1 MAVEKNTIE
10 DVLEWYRSQH
20 IPKYTIMQKN
30 KWGKGYY
37 DGTSM
42 EDGIVKLQSDL
53 EALKGSSIVNKNDY
67 ELHLLKT
74 STAKS
79 KGTSDLKF
87 AITFNFSGEYTE
99 SQIGSVPMFNQYGST
114 GISKRELIDILDER
128 DKQKELQEIEDEVED
143 LEPEQNSILAG
154 FTNSLNTLAQAPEV
168 QQAFATGIISL
179 ASTIGSIFTKK
190 APLATSLAGV
200 CDNKDVNEVI
210 EILYSKGVKIDHLR
224 KLAEMDQAKIQ
235 MLISML

>member
-87 AITFNFSGEYTE
+87 AITFNFSGEYTDQ
-99 SQIGSVPMFNQYGST
+99 QIGSVPMFNQYGL
-114 GISKRELIDILDER
+114 SKRELIDILDER

-143 LEPEQNSILAG
+143 LEPEQTSIIAG
-154 FTNSLNTLAQAPEV
+154 AVNNLIASPEIQSAIAAAV
-168 QQAFATGIISL
+168 MNLPSM
-179 ASTIGSIFTKK
+179 IGGFFKK
-190 APLATSLAGV
+190 APIATSLAGV

>member
-10 DVLEWYRSQH
+10 DVLDWYRSQH
-20 IPKYTIMQKN
+20 IPKYTITQKN

-42 EDGIVKLQSDL
+42 EDGISKLQSDL
-53 EALKGSSIVNKNDY
+53 EALKGSNIVNKNDY

-79 KGTSDLKF
+79 KTPELKF
-87 AITFNFSGEYTE
+87 AITFNFSGEYSE
-99 SQIGSVPMFNQYGST
+99 SQIGAIPVFNQYGNV
-114 GISKRELIDILDER
+114 GISKRDLIDILDER
-128 DKQKELQEIEDEVED
+128 DRQKELQEIEEEVEE
-143 LEPEQNSILAG
+143 LEPEQTSIIAG
-154 FTNSLNTLAQAPEV
+154 AVNNLMQSPQI
-168 QQAFATGIISL
+168 QQAIAAAL
-179 ASTIGSIFTKK
+179 MNLPAQIGGLFKK
-190 APLATSLAGV
+190 QPVTTSLAGI

-210 EILYSKGVKIDHLR
+210 EILYSKGVKIEHLR
-224 KLAEMDQAKIQ
+224 KLAEMDQAKIS

>member
-37 DGTSM
+37 DGISM

-87 AITFNFSGEYTE
+87 AITFNFSGEYTDQ
-99 SQIGSVPMFNQYGST
+99 QIGSVPMFNQYGSG

-128 DKQKELQEIEDEVED
+128 DKQKELQDIEDEVED
-143 LEPEQNSILAG
+143 LEPEQTSIIAG
-154 FTNSLNTLAQAPEV
+154 AVNNLMASPEIQSAIAAAV
-168 QQAFATGIISL
+168 MNLPSM
-179 ASTIGSIFTKK
+179 IGGFFKK

>member
-79 KGTSDLKF
+79 KGTTDLKF

-99 SQIGSVPMFNQYGST
+99 QQIGSVPMFNQYGNA

-143 LEPEQNSILAG
+143 LEPEQTSIIAG
-154 FTNSLNTLAQAPEV
+154 AVNNLMASPEIQSAIAAAV
-168 QQAFATGIISL
+168 INLPSM
-179 ASTIGSIFTKK
+179 IGGFFKK
-190 APLATSLAGV
+190 TSVTTSLAGV

>member
-87 AITFNFSGEYTE
+87 AITFNFSGEYTDQ
-99 SQIGSVPMFNQYGST
+99 QIGSVPMFNQYGSG

-128 DKQKELQEIEDEVED
+128 DKQKELQDIEDEVED
-143 LEPEQNSILAG
+143 LQPEQTSILAG
-154 FTNSLNTLAQAPEV
+154 AVNNLVSSPEIQAAIAAAVMNLP
-168 QQAFATGIISL
+168 AM
-179 ASTIGSIFTKK
+179 IGGFFKK
-190 APLATSLAGV
+190 APVTTSLAGI